1 MCLLIGAVSQ
11 VSDMGYGAIFLEGR
25 GLHCIFCYWKDK
37 NYYHDRPDIVRH
49 LCMLFQPEIE
59 EFLEL
64 LALCHTV
71 RVDHHEANQTGAS
84 ALYSH
89 SGMEYEYQ
97 SSSPDE
103 KAFVEACRR

>member
-1 MCLLIGAVSQ
+1 MTDDYIYRFSCFN
-11 VSDMGYGAIFLEGR
+11 DFL
-25 GLHCIFCYWKDK
+25 
-37 NYYHDRPDIVRH
+37 
-49 LCMLFQPEIE
+49 QPEIE

-89 SGMEYEYQ
+89 TGMEYEYQ

>member
-1 MCLLIGAVSQ
+1 MKLLILN
-11 VSDMGYGAIFLEGR
+11 FLITENLAYIILNQENAYDWQLYR
-25 GLHCIFCYWKDK
+25 C
-37 NYYHDRPDIVRH
+37 
-49 LCMLFQPEIE
+49 LCFNGFLQPEIE

-89 SGMEYEYQ
+89 TGMEYEYQ